1 MAVHCGS
8 AETSKETKCP
18 CAAKLVG
25 PKGTHAKMSTE
36 TKMSHAQITGSEI
49 NPKPN
54 LKLNAGLIYNDFDD
68 DSLVSIKMTMQKFFI
83 YEEIDMKNEEQF

>member
-1 MAVHCGS
+1 MSMCCKIGRAKRYTCQNVNGDKNVS
-8 AETSKETKCP
+8 CP
-18 CAAKLVG
+18 NNRCRN
-25 PKGTHAKMSTE
+25 
-36 TKMSHAQITGSEI
+36 